1 MMGKYMHKIMVVED
15 EAVIAIRLQERLTEM
30 GYHVVGISYSG
41 EEAMKQARRL
51 RPDLVLMDIM
61 IPGKMDGVVV
71 AKWVKAELDIPVIF
85 LTAFSEDKI
94 IERAKQAK
102 PYGYIVKPFQDRE
115 LKASV
120 EVALYKKETEKALK
134 EREENFRTLAE
145 NANDGILIAVE
156 EGEYVYAN
164 QRAAEITGYGVFELL
179 KTTIQDIVHPDD
191 FGKIEEMYRHIFAG
205 KKFQRLFETTIV
217 RKDGNEVPIEIT
229 SARSIWYGHPAAILI
244 FRDVTE
250 RVKAKI
256 ALQEAHHELE
266 LRVKERT
273 KDLEIKT
280 KSLEEMNTAMKV
292 LLKKREEDKIE
303 IEDNVLT
310 NVKELVMPFV
320 DKFRET
326 QLDGQQKTFLSI
338 IESNL
343 NEIISPFTRRLSL
356 EYLNLT
362 PTEIQIANMT
372 KHGNTSKKIAK
383 IMNISPRT
391 VDTHKKNIR
400 RKIGLEGKRAN
411 LRSYLLS
418 LH

>member
-1 MMGKYMHKIMVVED
+1 
-15 EAVIAIRLQERLTEM
+15 
-30 GYHVVGISYSG
+30 
-41 EEAMKQARRL
+41 
-51 RPDLVLMDIM
+51 DLILMDIM
-61 IPGKMDGVVV
+61 IPGEMDGIAV
-71 AKWVKAELDIPVIF
+71 AKLVKTELDIPVIF

-94 IERAKQAK
+94 IDRAKQAE

-115 LKASV
+115 LKACV
-120 EVALYKKETEKALK
+120 EIALYKKEM
-134 EREENFRTLAE
+134 
-145 NANDGILIAVE
+145 
-156 EGEYVYAN
+156 
-164 QRAAEITGYGVFELL
+164 
-179 KTTIQDIVHPDD
+179 
-191 FGKIEEMYRHIFAG
+191 GK
-205 KKFQRLFETTIV
+205 
-217 RKDGNEVPIEIT
+217 
-229 SARSIWYGHPAAILI
+229 
-244 FRDVTE
+244 
-250 RVKAKI
+250 
-256 ALQEAHHELE
+256 ALQEAHNELE

-273 KDLEIKT
+273 RDLEIKT
-280 KSLEEMNTAMKV
+280 KSLEEMNIAMKI

-303 IEDNVLT
+303 LEDNVLT

-320 DKFRET
+320 DKFRKT
-326 QLDGQQKTFLSI
+326 QLDEQQKTFLSI

-356 EYLNLT
+356 EYLRLT
-362 PTEIQIANMT
+362 PSEIQIANMT

>member
-1 MMGKYMHKIMVVED
+1 MNTIMVVED
-15 EAVIAIRLQERLTEM
+15 EAIIAIRLQERLTAM
-30 GYHVVGISYSG
+30 GYHIIGISYSG
-41 EEAMKQARRL
+41 EDAMAQARRL
-51 RPDLVLMDIM
+51 RPDLILMDIM
-61 IPGKMDGVVV
+61 IPGKMDGIAV
-71 AKWVKAELDIPVIF
+71 AKSVKTELDIPVIF

-94 IERAKQAK
+94 IDRAKQAE
-102 PYGYIVKPFQDRE
+102 PYGYLVKPFQDRE
-115 LKASV
+115 LKACV
-120 EVALYKKETEKALK
+120 EVALYKKEMEKALK
-134 EREENFRTLAE
+134 E
-145 NANDGILIAVE
+145 
-156 EGEYVYAN
+156 
-164 QRAAEITGYGVFELL
+164 
-179 KTTIQDIVHPDD
+179 
-191 FGKIEEMYRHIFAG
+191 
-205 KKFQRLFETTIV
+205 
-217 RKDGNEVPIEIT
+217 
-229 SARSIWYGHPAAILI
+229 
-244 FRDVTE
+244 
-250 RVKAKI
+250 
-256 ALQEAHHELE
+256 AHDELE

-273 KDLEIKT
+273 RDLEIKT

-292 LLKKREEDKIE
+292 LLNKREEDKIE
-303 IEDNVLT
+303 LEDNVLT

-326 QLDGQQKTFLSI
+326 QLDGHQKTLLSI

>member
-15 EAVIAIRLQERLTEM
+15 EAVIAIRLQERLTAM

-61 IPGKMDGVVV
+61 IPGEMDGIAV

-120 EVALYKKETEKALK
+120 EIALYKKETEKALK

-145 NANDGILIAVE
+145 NANDGILIVVE

-164 QRAAEITGYGVFELL
+164 QRAAEITGYGIFELL

-191 FGKIEEMYRHIFAG
+191 FEKIEETYRHIFAG

-244 FRDVTE
+244 FRDITE

>member
-1 MMGKYMHKIMVVED
+1 MHKIMVVED
-15 EAVIAIRLQERLTEM
+15 EAVIAIRLQERLTAM

-51 RPDLVLMDIM
+51 RPDLILMDIM

-156 EGEYVYAN
+156 EGKYVYAN
-164 QRAAEITGYGVFELL
+164 QRAAEITGYGLFELL
-179 KTTIQDIVHPDD
+179 KTTIQDIVHLDD
-191 FGKIEEMYRHIFAG
+191 FEKIEETYRHIFAG
-205 KKFQRLFETTIV
+205 KKFQKLFETTIV
-217 RKDGNEVPIEIT
+217 RKDGNKVPIEIT
-229 SARSIWYGHPAAILI
+229 SARSIWYGQPAAILI
-244 FRDVTE
+244 FRDITE
-250 RVKAKI
+250 RVKAKN

-372 KHGNTSKKIAK
+372 KHGSTSKKIAK

>member
-1 MMGKYMHKIMVVED
+1 MKKILIVED
-15 EAVIAIRLQERLTEM
+15 EAVIAIRLQERLTAM
-30 GYHVVGISYSG
+30 GYHIIGMSYSS
-41 EEAMKQARRL
+41 EEAMEHARRL
-51 RPDLVLMDIM
+51 RPDVILMDIM
-61 IPGKMDGVVV
+61 IPGKMDGIAV
-71 AKWVKAELDIPVIF
+71 ANSVKTELDIPVIF

-94 IERAKQAK
+94 IDRAKQAE

-115 LKASV
+115 LKACV
-120 EVALYKKETEKALK
+120 EVALFKKEMEKALK
-134 EREENFRTLAE
+134 
-145 NANDGILIAVE
+145 
-156 EGEYVYAN
+156 
-164 QRAAEITGYGVFELL
+164 
-179 KTTIQDIVHPDD
+179 
-191 FGKIEEMYRHIFAG
+191 
-205 KKFQRLFETTIV
+205 
-217 RKDGNEVPIEIT
+217 
-229 SARSIWYGHPAAILI
+229 
-244 FRDVTE
+244 
-250 RVKAKI
+250 
-256 ALQEAHHELE
+256 EAHHELE
-266 LRVKERT
+266 RRVKIRT
-273 KDLEIKT
+273 RDLEIKT

-292 LLKKREEDKIE
+292 LLKKREEDKTE
-303 IEDNVLT
+303 IENNVLT

-326 QLDGQQKTFLSI
+326 QLDDQQKTFLSI

-343 NEIISPFTRRLSL
+343 NEIISPFTRKLSL
-356 EYLNLT
+356 EFLNLT

>member
-15 EAVIAIRLQERLTEM
+15 EAVIAIRLQERLTAM

-61 IPGKMDGVVV
+61 IPGEMDGIAV

-120 EVALYKKETEKALK
+120 EIALYKKETEKALK

-156 EGEYVYAN
+156 ESEYVYAN

-191 FGKIEEMYRHIFAG
+191 FEKIEETYRHIFAG

-229 SARSIWYGHPAAILI
+229 SARSIWYGQPAAILI
-244 FRDVTE
+244 FRDITE
-250 RVKAKI
+250 RVKAKN
-256 ALQEAHHELE
+256 ALQEAHHKLE

>member
-1 MMGKYMHKIMVVED
+1 MMGKNMNKIMVVED
-15 EAVIAIRLQERLTEM
+15 EAVIAIRLQERLTAM
-30 GYHVVGISYSG
+30 GYHVVGISYSA
-41 EEAMKQARRL
+41 EEAMEQARRL

-61 IPGKMDGVVV
+61 IPGEMDGVAV
-71 AKWVKAELDIPVIF
+71 AKSVKTELDIPVIF

-115 LKASV
+115 LKACV
-120 EVALYKKETEKALK
+120 EVALYKKKAEK
-134 EREENFRTLAE
+134 
-145 NANDGILIAVE
+145 
-156 EGEYVYAN
+156 
-164 QRAAEITGYGVFELL
+164 
-179 KTTIQDIVHPDD
+179 
-191 FGKIEEMYRHIFAG
+191 
-205 KKFQRLFETTIV
+205 
-217 RKDGNEVPIEIT
+217 
-229 SARSIWYGHPAAILI
+229 
-244 FRDVTE
+244 
-250 RVKAKI
+250 
-256 ALQEAHHELE
+256 ALQEAHQELE

-326 QLDGQQKTFLSI
+326 QLDDQQKTFLTI

-343 NEIISPFTRRLSL
+343 NEVISPFIRKLSL

-362 PTEIQIANMT
+362 PTEIQVANMT

>member
-1 MMGKYMHKIMVVED
+1 MNTIMVVED
-15 EAVIAIRLQERLTEM
+15 EAIIAIRLQERLTAM
-30 GYHVVGISYSG
+30 GYHIIGISYSG
-41 EEAMKQARRL
+41 EEAMAQARRL
-51 RPDLVLMDIM
+51 RPDLILMDIM
-61 IPGKMDGVVV
+61 IPGKMDGIAV
-71 AKWVKAELDIPVIF
+71 AKSVKTELDIPVIF

-94 IERAKQAK
+94 IDRAKQAE
-102 PYGYIVKPFQDRE
+102 PYGYLVKPFQDRE
-115 LKASV
+115 LKACV
-120 EVALYKKETEKALK
+120 EVALYKKEMEKALK
-134 EREENFRTLAE
+134 E
-145 NANDGILIAVE
+145 
-156 EGEYVYAN
+156 
-164 QRAAEITGYGVFELL
+164 
-179 KTTIQDIVHPDD
+179 
-191 FGKIEEMYRHIFAG
+191 
-205 KKFQRLFETTIV
+205 
-217 RKDGNEVPIEIT
+217 
-229 SARSIWYGHPAAILI
+229 
-244 FRDVTE
+244 
-250 RVKAKI
+250 
-256 ALQEAHHELE
+256 AHDELE

-273 KDLEIKT
+273 RDLEIKT

-292 LLKKREEDKIE
+292 LLNKREEDKIE

-326 QLDGQQKTFLSI
+326 QLDGHQKTLLSI

>member
-1 MMGKYMHKIMVVED
+1 MHKIMVVED
-15 EAVIAIRLQERLTEM
+15 EAVIAIRLQERLTAM
-30 GYHVVGISYSG
+30 GYHVVGISYSA

-120 EVALYKKETEKALK
+120 EIALYKKETEKALK

-191 FGKIEEMYRHIFAG
+191 FEKIEETYRHIFAG

-229 SARSIWYGHPAAILI
+229 SARSIWYGHPAVILI
-244 FRDVTE
+244 FRDITE
-250 RVKAKI
+250 RVKAKN

-356 EYLNLT
+356 EFLNLT

>member
-1 MMGKYMHKIMVVED
+1 MHKIMVVED
-15 EAVIAIRLQERLTEM
+15 EAVIAIRLQERLTAM

-41 EEAMKQARRL
+41 EEAMKQARHL

-61 IPGKMDGVVV
+61 IPGKMDGIAV
-71 AKWVKAELDIPVIF
+71 AKWVKSELDIPVIF

-120 EVALYKKETEKALK
+120 EIALYKKETEKALK

-164 QRAAEITGYGVFELL
+164 QHAAEITGYGVFELL

-191 FGKIEEMYRHIFAG
+191 FEKIEETYRHIFAG

-244 FRDVTE
+244 FRDITE
-250 RVKAKI
+250 RVKAKN

-343 NEIISPFTRRLSL
+343 DEIISPFTRRLSL

-411 LRSYLLS
+411 LRSFLLS

>member
-1 MMGKYMHKIMVVED
+1 MVVED
-15 EAVIAIRLQERLTEM
+15 EAVIAIRLQERLTAM

-51 RPDLVLMDIM
+51 RPDLILMDIM

-164 QRAAEITGYGVFELL
+164 QRAAEITGYGLFELL
-179 KTTIQDIVHPDD
+179 KTTIQDIVHLDD
-191 FGKIEEMYRHIFAG
+191 FEKIEETYRHIFAG
-205 KKFQRLFETTIV
+205 KKFQKLFETTIV
-217 RKDGNEVPIEIT
+217 RKDGNKVPIEIT
-229 SARSIWYGHPAAILI
+229 SARSIWYGQPAAILI
-244 FRDVTE
+244 FRDITE
-250 RVKAKI
+250 RVKAKN

-280 KSLEEMNTAMKV
+280 KSLEEINTAMKV

-400 RKIGLEGKRAN
+400 RKIGQEGMRAN
-411 LRSYLLS
+411 LRSFLLS

>member
-1 MMGKYMHKIMVVED
+1 MVVED
-15 EAVIAIRLQERLTEM
+15 EAIIAIRLQERLTAM
-30 GYHVVGISYSG
+30 GYHIIGISYSG
-41 EEAMKQARRL
+41 EEAMAQARRL
-51 RPDLVLMDIM
+51 RPDLILMDIM
-61 IPGKMDGVVV
+61 IPGKMDGIAV
-71 AKWVKAELDIPVIF
+71 AKSVKTELDIPVIF

-94 IERAKQAK
+94 IDRAKQAE
-102 PYGYIVKPFQDRE
+102 PYGYLVKPFQDRE
-115 LKASV
+115 LKACV
-120 EVALYKKETEKALK
+120 EVALYKKEMEKALK
-134 EREENFRTLAE
+134 E
-145 NANDGILIAVE
+145 
-156 EGEYVYAN
+156 
-164 QRAAEITGYGVFELL
+164 
-179 KTTIQDIVHPDD
+179 
-191 FGKIEEMYRHIFAG
+191 
-205 KKFQRLFETTIV
+205 
-217 RKDGNEVPIEIT
+217 
-229 SARSIWYGHPAAILI
+229 
-244 FRDVTE
+244 
-250 RVKAKI
+250 
-256 ALQEAHHELE
+256 AHDELE

-273 KDLEIKT
+273 RDLEIKT

-292 LLKKREEDKIE
+292 LLNKREEDKIE
-303 IEDNVLT
+303 LEDNVLT

-326 QLDGQQKTFLSI
+326 QLDGHQKTLLSI

>member
-1 MMGKYMHKIMVVED
+1 MHKIMVVED
-15 EAVIAIRLQERLTEM
+15 EAVIAIRLQERLTAM

-51 RPDLVLMDIM
+51 RPDLILMDIM

-156 EGEYVYAN
+156 EGKYVYAN

-191 FGKIEEMYRHIFAG
+191 FEKIEETYRHIFAG

-244 FRDVTE
+244 FRDITE
-250 RVKAKI
+250 RVKAKN
-256 ALQEAHHELE
+256 ALQEAHHKLE

-372 KHGNTSKKIAK
+372 KHGSTSKKIAK

>member
-1 MMGKYMHKIMVVED
+1 MNTIMVVED
-15 EAVIAIRLQERLTEM
+15 EAIIAIRLQERLTAM
-30 GYHVVGISYSG
+30 GYHIIGISYSG
-41 EEAMKQARRL
+41 EEAMAQARRL
-51 RPDLVLMDIM
+51 RPDLILMDIM
-61 IPGKMDGVVV
+61 IPGKMDGIAV
-71 AKWVKAELDIPVIF
+71 AKSVKTELDIPVIF
-85 LTAFSEDKI
+85 LTAFSEDTI
-94 IERAKQAK
+94 IDRAKQAE
-102 PYGYIVKPFQDRE
+102 PYGYLVKPFQDRE
-115 LKASV
+115 LKACV
-120 EVALYKKETEKALK
+120 EVALYKKEMEKALK
-134 EREENFRTLAE
+134 E
-145 NANDGILIAVE
+145 
-156 EGEYVYAN
+156 
-164 QRAAEITGYGVFELL
+164 
-179 KTTIQDIVHPDD
+179 
-191 FGKIEEMYRHIFAG
+191 
-205 KKFQRLFETTIV
+205 
-217 RKDGNEVPIEIT
+217 
-229 SARSIWYGHPAAILI
+229 
-244 FRDVTE
+244 
-250 RVKAKI
+250 
-256 ALQEAHHELE
+256 AHDELE

-273 KDLEIKT
+273 RDLEIKT

-292 LLKKREEDKIE
+292 LLNKREEDKIE
-303 IEDNVLT
+303 LEDNVLT

-326 QLDGQQKTFLSI
+326 QLDGHQKTLLSI

>member
-1 MMGKYMHKIMVVED
+1 MNKIMVVED
-15 EAVIAIRLQERLTEM
+15 EAVIAIRLQERLTAM

-41 EEAMKQARRL
+41 EEAMEQARRL

-61 IPGKMDGVVV
+61 IPGEMDGVAV
-71 AKWVKAELDIPVIF
+71 AKSVKTELDIPVIF

-115 LKASV
+115 LKACV
-120 EVALYKKETEKALK
+120 EVALYKKKAEK
-134 EREENFRTLAE
+134 
-145 NANDGILIAVE
+145 
-156 EGEYVYAN
+156 
-164 QRAAEITGYGVFELL
+164 
-179 KTTIQDIVHPDD
+179 
-191 FGKIEEMYRHIFAG
+191 
-205 KKFQRLFETTIV
+205 
-217 RKDGNEVPIEIT
+217 
-229 SARSIWYGHPAAILI
+229 
-244 FRDVTE
+244 
-250 RVKAKI
+250 
-256 ALQEAHHELE
+256 ALQEAHQELE

-326 QLDGQQKTFLSI
+326 QLDDQQKTFLTI

-343 NEIISPFTRRLSL
+343 KEVISPFIRKLSL

-362 PTEIQIANMT
+362 PTEIQVANMT

>member
-1 MMGKYMHKIMVVED
+1 
-15 EAVIAIRLQERLTEM
+15 
-30 GYHVVGISYSG
+30 
-41 EEAMKQARRL
+41 
-51 RPDLVLMDIM
+51 MDIM
-61 IPGKMDGVVV
+61 IPGKMDGIAV
-71 AKWVKAELDIPVIF
+71 AKSVKTELDIPVIF

-94 IERAKQAK
+94 IDRAKQAE
-102 PYGYIVKPFQDRE
+102 PYGYLVKPFQDRE
-115 LKASV
+115 LKACV
-120 EVALYKKETEKALK
+120 EVALYKKEMEKALK
-134 EREENFRTLAE
+134 E
-145 NANDGILIAVE
+145 
-156 EGEYVYAN
+156 
-164 QRAAEITGYGVFELL
+164 
-179 KTTIQDIVHPDD
+179 
-191 FGKIEEMYRHIFAG
+191 
-205 KKFQRLFETTIV
+205 
-217 RKDGNEVPIEIT
+217 
-229 SARSIWYGHPAAILI
+229 
-244 FRDVTE
+244 
-250 RVKAKI
+250 
-256 ALQEAHHELE
+256 AHDELE

-273 KDLEIKT
+273 RDLEIKT

-292 LLKKREEDKIE
+292 LLNKREEDKIE
-303 IEDNVLT
+303 LEDNVLT

-326 QLDGQQKTFLSI
+326 QLDGHQKTLLSI

>member
-1 MMGKYMHKIMVVED
+1 MKKILIVED
-15 EAVIAIRLQERLTEM
+15 EAVIAIRLQERLTAM
-30 GYHVVGISYSG
+30 GYHIIGMSYSS
-41 EEAMKQARRL
+41 EEAMEQARGL
-51 RPDLVLMDIM
+51 RPDLILMDIM
-61 IPGKMDGVVV
+61 IPGKMDGIAV
-71 AKWVKAELDIPVIF
+71 ANSVKTELDIPVIF

-94 IERAKQAK
+94 IDRAKQAE

-115 LKASV
+115 LKACV
-120 EVALYKKETEKALK
+120 EVALFKKEMEKALK
-134 EREENFRTLAE
+134 
-145 NANDGILIAVE
+145 
-156 EGEYVYAN
+156 
-164 QRAAEITGYGVFELL
+164 
-179 KTTIQDIVHPDD
+179 
-191 FGKIEEMYRHIFAG
+191 
-205 KKFQRLFETTIV
+205 
-217 RKDGNEVPIEIT
+217 
-229 SARSIWYGHPAAILI
+229 
-244 FRDVTE
+244 
-250 RVKAKI
+250 
-256 ALQEAHHELE
+256 EAHHELE
-266 LRVKERT
+266 RRVKIRT
-273 KDLEIKT
+273 RDLEIKT

-292 LLKKREEDKIE
+292 LLKKREEDKTE
-303 IEDNVLT
+303 IENNVLT

-326 QLDGQQKTFLSI
+326 QLDDQQKTFLSI

-343 NEIISPFTRRLSL
+343 NEIISPFTRKLSL
-356 EYLNLT
+356 EFLNLT

>member
-1 MMGKYMHKIMVVED
+1 MNKIMVVED
-15 EAVIAIRLQERLTEM
+15 EAVIAIRLQERLTAM

-41 EEAMKQARRL
+41 EDAMEQARRL
-51 RPDLVLMDIM
+51 RPDLILMDIM
-61 IPGKMDGVVV
+61 IPGEMDGIAV
-71 AKWVKAELDIPVIF
+71 AKLVKTELDIPVIF

-94 IERAKQAK
+94 IDRAKQAE

-115 LKASV
+115 LKACV
-120 EVALYKKETEKALK
+120 EIALYKKEM
-134 EREENFRTLAE
+134 
-145 NANDGILIAVE
+145 
-156 EGEYVYAN
+156 
-164 QRAAEITGYGVFELL
+164 
-179 KTTIQDIVHPDD
+179 
-191 FGKIEEMYRHIFAG
+191 GK
-205 KKFQRLFETTIV
+205 
-217 RKDGNEVPIEIT
+217 
-229 SARSIWYGHPAAILI
+229 
-244 FRDVTE
+244 
-250 RVKAKI
+250 
-256 ALQEAHHELE
+256 ALQEAHNELE

-273 KDLEIKT
+273 RDLEIKT
-280 KSLEEMNTAMKV
+280 KSLEEMNIAMKI

-303 IEDNVLT
+303 LEDNVLT

-320 DKFRET
+320 DKFRKT
-326 QLDGQQKTFLSI
+326 QLDEQQKTFLSI

-356 EYLNLT
+356 EYLRLT
-362 PTEIQIANMT
+362 PSEIQIANMT

>member
-1 MMGKYMHKIMVVED
+1 MIVED
-15 EAVIAIRLQERLTEM
+15 EAVIAIRLQERLTAM

-41 EEAMKQARRL
+41 EEAMEQARRL
-51 RPDLVLMDIM
+51 RPDLILMDIM
-61 IPGKMDGVVV
+61 IPDEMDGVAV
-71 AKWVKAELDIPVIF
+71 ATWVKTELDIPVIF
-85 LTAFSEDKI
+85 LTAFSEDKM
-94 IERAKQAK
+94 IEKAKQAK

-115 LKASV
+115 LKACV

-145 NANDGILIAVE
+145 NANDGILIAVGG
-156 EGEYVYAN
+156 GEYVYAN

-179 KTTIQDIVHPDD
+179 RTTIQDLVHPDD
-191 FGKIEEMYRHIFAG
+191 FGKIEETYRHIFEG
-205 KKFQRLFETTIV
+205 KEFQRQFETTII

-229 SARSIWYGHPAAILI
+229 SAGSIWYGQPAAIVI
-244 FRDVTE
+244 FRDIAE
-250 RVKAKI
+250 RVRAKK
-256 ALQEAHHELE
+256 ALQKAHHELE

-273 KDLEIKT
+273 KDLELKT

-310 NVKELVMPFV
+310 NVKELVLPFV

-326 QLDGQQKTFLSI
+326 QLDREQKTFLSI

-343 NEIISPFTRRLSL
+343 NEIISPFVRRLSL

>member
-15 EAVIAIRLQERLTEM
+15 EAVIAIRLQERLTAM
-30 GYHVVGISYSG
+30 GYHVAGISYSG

-51 RPDLVLMDIM
+51 RPDLILMDIM

-164 QRAAEITGYGVFELL
+164 QRAAKITGYGVFELL
-179 KTTIQDIVHPDD
+179 KTTIQDIVHPDG

-217 RKDGNEVPIEIT
+217 RKDGNKVPIEIT
-229 SARSIWYGHPAAILI
+229 SARSIWYGQPAAILI
-244 FRDVTE
+244 FRDITE
-250 RVKAKI
+250 RVKAKN

>member
-1 MMGKYMHKIMVVED
+1 MNKIMVVED
-15 EAVIAIRLQERLTEM
+15 EAVIAIRLQERLTAM
-30 GYHVVGISYSG
+30 GYHVVGISYSA
-41 EEAMKQARRL
+41 EEAMEQARRL

-61 IPGKMDGVVV
+61 IPGEMDGVAV
-71 AKWVKAELDIPVIF
+71 AKSVKTELDIPVIF

-115 LKASV
+115 LKACV
-120 EVALYKKETEKALK
+120 EVALYKKKAEK
-134 EREENFRTLAE
+134 
-145 NANDGILIAVE
+145 
-156 EGEYVYAN
+156 
-164 QRAAEITGYGVFELL
+164 
-179 KTTIQDIVHPDD
+179 
-191 FGKIEEMYRHIFAG
+191 
-205 KKFQRLFETTIV
+205 
-217 RKDGNEVPIEIT
+217 
-229 SARSIWYGHPAAILI
+229 
-244 FRDVTE
+244 
-250 RVKAKI
+250 
-256 ALQEAHHELE
+256 ALQEAHQELE

-280 KSLEEMNTAMKV
+280 KSLEDMNTAMKV

-326 QLDGQQKTFLSI
+326 QLDDQQKTFLTI

-343 NEIISPFTRRLSL
+343 NEVISPFIRKLSL

-362 PTEIQIANMT
+362 PTEIQVANMT

>member
-1 MMGKYMHKIMVVED
+1 
-15 EAVIAIRLQERLTEM
+15 
-30 GYHVVGISYSG
+30 
-41 EEAMKQARRL
+41 MKQARRL

-61 IPGKMDGVVV
+61 IPGKIDGVVV

-85 LTAFSEDKI
+85 LTAFSEDQI

-115 LKASV
+115 IKASV

-156 EGEYVYAN
+156 EGEHVYAN
-164 QRAAEITGYGVFELL
+164 QRAAEITGHGVFELL
-179 KTTIQDIVHPDD
+179 KMTIQDIVHPDD
-191 FGKIEEMYRHIFAG
+191 FEKIEETYRHIFAG
-205 KKFQRLFETTIV
+205 KKFQKLFETTVV

-229 SARSIWYGHPAAILI
+229 SARSIWYGHPASILI
-244 FRDVTE
+244 FRDITE
-250 RVKAKI
+250 RVKAKT

-280 KSLEEMNTAMKV
+280 KSLVEMNIAMKV

-303 IEDNVLT
+303 IENNVLT

-356 EYLNLT
+356 GYLNLT

>member
-1 MMGKYMHKIMVVED
+1 MDRNSIYVLLPEIYLHPHI
-15 EAVIAIRLQERLTEM
+15 
-30 GYHVVGISYSG
+30 HH
-41 EEAMKQARRL
+41 
-51 RPDLVLMDIM
+51 RPL
-61 IPGKMDGVVV
+61 
-71 AKWVKAELDIPVIF
+71 F
-85 LTAFSEDKI
+85 
-94 IERAKQAK
+94 
-102 PYGYIVKPFQDRE
+102 
-115 LKASV
+115 
-120 EVALYKKETEKALK
+120 
-134 EREENFRTLAE
+134 
-145 NANDGILIAVE
+145 
-156 EGEYVYAN
+156 YAN
-164 QRAAEITGYGVFELL
+164 QSPAEITGYGVFELL

-191 FGKIEEMYRHIFAG
+191 FEKIEETYRHIFAG

-229 SARSIWYGHPAAILI
+229 SARSIWNGHPAAILI
-244 FRDVTE
+244 FRDITE
-250 RVKAKI
+250 HVKAKN

-362 PTEIQIANMT
+362 PTEIKIANMT
-372 KHGNTSKKIAK
+372 KHGNTSKKIEK

-400 RKIGLEGKRAN
+400 RKIGLEGKKAN

>member
-1 MMGKYMHKIMVVED
+1 MGKNMNKILVVED
-15 EAVIAIRLQERLTEM
+15 EAVIAIRLQERLTAM

-41 EEAMKQARRL
+41 EEAMEQARRL

-61 IPGKMDGVVV
+61 IPGEMDGVAV
-71 AKWVKAELDIPVIF
+71 AKSVKTELDIPVIF

-115 LKASV
+115 LKACV
-120 EVALYKKETEKALK
+120 EIALYKKKTEKALK

-145 NANDGILIAVE
+145 NANDGILIAVG

-179 KTTIQDIVHPDD
+179 KTTIQDLVHPDD
-191 FGKIEEMYRHIFAG
+191 LEKIKETYRHILAE
-205 KKFQRLFETTIV
+205 KQFQRQFETTMV

-229 SARSIWYGHPAAILI
+229 SARSIWYGHPAAIVI
-244 FRDVTE
+244 FRDITE
-250 RVKAKI
+250 RVRAEK

-303 IEDNVLT
+303 IENNVLT

-326 QLDGQQKTFLSI
+326 QLDGQQKTFLTI

-356 EYLNLT
+356 EFLNLT
-362 PTEIQIANMT
+362 PTEIQVANMT

>member
-1 MMGKYMHKIMVVED
+1 MGKNMNKIMVVED
-15 EAVIAIRLQERLTEM
+15 EAVIAIRLQERLTAM

-41 EEAMKQARRL
+41 EDAMEQARRL
-51 RPDLVLMDIM
+51 RPDLILMDIM
-61 IPGKMDGVVV
+61 IPGEMDGIAV
-71 AKWVKAELDIPVIF
+71 AKLVKTELDIPVIF

-94 IERAKQAK
+94 IDRAKQAE

-115 LKASV
+115 LKACV
-120 EVALYKKETEKALK
+120 EIALYKKEM
-134 EREENFRTLAE
+134 
-145 NANDGILIAVE
+145 
-156 EGEYVYAN
+156 
-164 QRAAEITGYGVFELL
+164 
-179 KTTIQDIVHPDD
+179 
-191 FGKIEEMYRHIFAG
+191 GK
-205 KKFQRLFETTIV
+205 
-217 RKDGNEVPIEIT
+217 
-229 SARSIWYGHPAAILI
+229 
-244 FRDVTE
+244 
-250 RVKAKI
+250 
-256 ALQEAHHELE
+256 ALQEAHNELE

-273 KDLEIKT
+273 RDLEIKT
-280 KSLEEMNTAMKV
+280 KSLEEMNIAMKI

-303 IEDNVLT
+303 LEDNVLT

-320 DKFRET
+320 DKFRKT
-326 QLDGQQKTFLSI
+326 QLDEQQKTFLSI

-356 EYLNLT
+356 EYLRLT
-362 PTEIQIANMT
+362 PSEIQIANMT

>member
-1 MMGKYMHKIMVVED
+1 
-15 EAVIAIRLQERLTEM
+15 
-30 GYHVVGISYSG
+30 
-41 EEAMKQARRL
+41 
-51 RPDLVLMDIM
+51 
-61 IPGKMDGVVV
+61 
-71 AKWVKAELDIPVIF
+71 
-85 LTAFSEDKI
+85 
-94 IERAKQAK
+94 
-102 PYGYIVKPFQDRE
+102 
-115 LKASV
+115 
-120 EVALYKKETEKALK
+120 
-134 EREENFRTLAE
+134 LAE
-145 NANDGILIAVE
+145 NANDGILISVE

-191 FGKIEEMYRHIFAG
+191 FEKIEETYRHIFAG

-244 FRDVTE
+244 FRDITE
-250 RVKAKI
+250 RVKAKN

>member
-1 MMGKYMHKIMVVED
+1 MNTIMVVED
-15 EAVIAIRLQERLTEM
+15 EAIIAIRLQERLTAM
-30 GYHVVGISYSG
+30 GYHIIGISYSG
-41 EEAMKQARRL
+41 EEAMAQARRL
-51 RPDLVLMDIM
+51 RPDLILMDIM
-61 IPGKMDGVVV
+61 IPGKMDGIAV
-71 AKWVKAELDIPVIF
+71 AKSVKTELDIPVIF

-94 IERAKQAK
+94 IDRAKQAE
-102 PYGYIVKPFQDRE
+102 PYGYLVKPFQDRE
-115 LKASV
+115 LKACV
-120 EVALYKKETEKALK
+120 EVALYKKEMEKALK
-134 EREENFRTLAE
+134 E
-145 NANDGILIAVE
+145 
-156 EGEYVYAN
+156 
-164 QRAAEITGYGVFELL
+164 
-179 KTTIQDIVHPDD
+179 
-191 FGKIEEMYRHIFAG
+191 
-205 KKFQRLFETTIV
+205 
-217 RKDGNEVPIEIT
+217 
-229 SARSIWYGHPAAILI
+229 
-244 FRDVTE
+244 
-250 RVKAKI
+250 
-256 ALQEAHHELE
+256 AHDELE

-273 KDLEIKT
+273 RDLEIKT

-292 LLKKREEDKIE
+292 LLNKREEDKIE
-303 IEDNVLT
+303 LEDNVLT

-326 QLDGQQKTFLSI
+326 QLDGHQKTLLSI

-391 VDTHKKNIR
+391 VDTHKKNMR

>member
-1 MMGKYMHKIMVVED
+1 MHKIMVVED

-179 KTTIQDIVHPDD
+179 KTTIQDIVHPDG

>member
-1 MMGKYMHKIMVVED
+1 MNKIIIVED
-15 EAVIAIRLQERLTEM
+15 EAVIAIRLQERLTAM
-30 GYHVVGISYSG
+30 GYHVIGISYSG
-41 EEAMKQARRL
+41 EEAMAQARRL
-51 RPDLVLMDIM
+51 RPDLILMDIM
-61 IPGKMDGVVV
+61 IPGEKDGIAV
-71 AKWVKAELDIPVIF
+71 AKSVKTELDIPVVF

-94 IERAKQAK
+94 IDRAKQAE

-115 LKASV
+115 LKACV
-120 EVALYKKETEKALK
+120 EVALYKKKTEKALK

-145 NANDGILIAVE
+145 NANDGIWIAVRK
-156 EGEYVYAN
+156 GEYVFAN
-164 QRAAEITGYGVFELL
+164 RRAAEITGYGVSELL
-179 KTTIQDIVHPDD
+179 KTTIQDTAHPDD
-191 FGKIEEMYRHIFAG
+191 LEKIKEMFRHILAE
-205 KKFQRLFETTIV
+205 KPFQRQFETTII
-217 RKDGNEVPIEIT
+217 RKDGNEVPVEIT
-229 SARSIWYGHPAAILI
+229 SARSIWQGQPAAIII
-244 FRDVTE
+244 FRDITE
-250 RVKAKI
+250 RVRAKEAMEKAN
-256 ALQEAHHELE
+256 HELE

-273 KDLEIKT
+273 RDLEIKA

-320 DKFRET
+320 DKFRKT
-326 QLDGQQKTFLSI
+326 PLDGQQKTFLTI

-343 NEIISPFTRRLSL
+343 NEIISPFTRKLSL

-362 PTEIQIANMT
+362 PTEIQIANLT

-391 VDTHKKNIR
+391 VDTHRKNIR
-400 RKIGLEGKRAN
+400 RKVGLEGKRAN